1 VLTGIAMT
9 DVIPADRLDFADLI
23 RAGDVVVC
31 GQATAEPRTL
41 TEAIV
46 AQKDRLPP
54 FSMMVGPIFT
64 NTFAPDRTAGI
75 GFLSYGVIGNARALA
90 KAGRLDIITSNYSAF
105 CADFAAGRKYADVV
119 LIQLSSR
126 SPSRG
131 LSASLSNDYVLE
143 AARRARVVIAEI
155 NPDAPW
161 TYGTEWPQDIPL
173 HVCVKAHH
181 RPVELAS
188 SAVDE
193 ISCKIATHA
202 ASLIPDGATLQFGVG
217 KVPDAILS
225 CLSHLRNLGI
235 HSGLIN
241 DAVVDLIERGVVTN
255 AGKGLD
261 AGITITNQLI
271 GTARLYDFAHDNAA
285 VEVRPASYTHAAGVL
300 ARINKL
306 VAINSALQ
314 VGLDGSVNSETL
326 NGVTIGAIGGQVDF
340 VRGATASPGGRA
352 IIALPSTSAGQSRIV
367 PHVETVTTARGD
379 VDAIVTEWGVAELAG
394 CSLRERAR
402 RMIAIAAPEHRENL
416 SRSAFMQER
425 QS

>member
-1 VLTGIAMT
+1 VLTGIAMA
-9 DVIPADRLDFADLI
+9 DVISADQLDFAGLI
-23 RAGDVVVC
+23 RAGDIVVC

-54 FSMMVGPIFT
+54 FSMMVGPVFT

-75 GFLSYGVIGNARALA
+75 DFLSYGVIGNARALA

-105 CADFAAGRKYADVV
+105 CADFAAGCHRADVV

-126 SPSRG
+126 APNRG

-161 TYGTEWPQDIPL
+161 TFGAEWPQDIPV
-173 HVCVKAHH
+173 HVRVKACH

-188 SAVDE
+188 AAVDDV
-193 ISCKIATHA
+193 SRKIALHA

-241 DAVVDLIERGVVTN
+241 DAVVELIERGVVTN
-255 AGKGLD
+255 AGKGID

-271 GTARLYDFAHDNAA
+271 GTTRLYDFAHDNAA
-285 VEVRPASYTHAAGVL
+285 VEVRPHSYTHAAGVL
-300 ARINKL
+300 AQINKL

-340 VRGATASPGGRA
+340 VRGANASPGGRA

-367 PHVETVTTARGD
+367 PRVETVTTARGD

-402 RMIAIAAPEHRENL
+402 RMIAIAAPEHRETL
-416 SRSAFMQER
+416 SRSAFTQER

>member
-1 VLTGIAMT
+1 MA
-9 DVIPADRLDFADLI
+9 DVISAEELDFAGLI
-23 RAGDVVVC
+23 QPGDVVVC

-54 FSMMVGPIFT
+54 FSMMVGPLFT
-64 NTFAPDRTAGI
+64 NTFALERTDGI
-75 GFLSYGVIGNARALA
+75 DFLSYGVIGNARALA
-90 KAGRLDIITSNYSAF
+90 KARRLDIVSSNYSAF
-105 CADFAAGRKYADVV
+105 CADFAAGRQRTDVV

-126 SPSRG
+126 SPGRG
-131 LSASLSNDYVLE
+131 LSASLSNDYVLQ

-161 TYGTEWPQDIPL
+161 TFGAEWPQDIPL
-173 HVCVKAHH
+173 HLSVKARY
-181 RPVELAS
+181 RPVELP
-188 SAVDE
+188 SAPVDE
-193 ISCKIATHA
+193 VSRKIATHA

-225 CLSHLRNLGI
+225 CLSHARNLGI

-255 AGKGLD
+255 ASKGID

-271 GTARLYDFAHDNAA
+271 GTARLYDFAHENAA
-285 VEVRPASYTHAAGVL
+285 VEVRPPSYTHGAGVL

-306 VAINSALQ
+306 VALNSALQ

-326 NGVTIGAIGGQVDF
+326 DGVAIGAIGGQVDF
-340 VRGATASPGGRA
+340 VRGANASPGGRA
-352 IIALPSTSAGQSRIV
+352 IIALPATSNGRSRIV
-367 PHVETVTTARGD
+367 PRVETVTTARGD

-425 QS
+425 EQ

>member
-1 VLTGIAMT
+1 MA
-9 DVIPADRLDFADLI
+9 DVISVDELDFAGLI
-23 RAGDVVVC
+23 KPGDVVVC

-54 FSMMVGPIFT
+54 FTMMVGPIFT
-64 NTFAPDRTAGI
+64 DTFAPDRTTGI
-75 GFLSYGVIGNARALA
+75 EFLSYGVIGNARTLA
-90 KAGRLDIITSNYSAF
+90 KARRLDIVPSNYSAF
-105 CADFAAGRKYADVV
+105 CADFAAGRHRADVV

-126 SPSRG
+126 NPARG

-161 TYGTEWPQDIPL
+161 TFGAEWPQDIPL
-173 HVCVKAHH
+173 HVRVRARH

-188 SAVDE
+188 PPVDDV
-193 ISCKIATHA
+193 SRKIAMNA
-202 ASLIPDGATLQFGVG
+202 ASLVPDGATLQFGVG

-225 CLSHLRNLGI
+225 GLSHLRNLGI

-255 AGKGLD
+255 AAKGID
-261 AGITITNQLI
+261 PGMTVTNQLI
-271 GTARLYDFAHDNAA
+271 GTARLYDFAHNNAA
-285 VEVRPASYTHAAGVL
+285 VEVRSASYTHAAGVL

-306 VAINSALQ
+306 TALNSALQ

-326 NGVTIGAIGGQVDF
+326 NGVAVGAIGGQVDF
-340 VRGATASPGGRA
+340 VRGANASPGGRA
-352 IIALPSTSAGQSRIV
+352 IIALPATSNGRSRIV
-367 PHVETVTTARGD
+367 PQVETVTTARGD

-402 RMIAIAAPEHRENL
+402 RMIAIAAPEHRDNL

-425 QS
+425 QP

>member
-1 VLTGIAMT
+1 MA
-9 DVIPADRLDFADLI
+9 DVISVDELDFAGLI
-23 RAGDVVVC
+23 KPGDVVVC

-54 FSMMVGPIFT
+54 FTMMVGPVFT
-64 NTFAPDRTAGI
+64 DTFAPDRTTGI
-75 GFLSYGVIGNARALA
+75 EFLSYGVIGNARALA
-90 KAGRLDIITSNYSAF
+90 KARRLDIVPSNYSAF
-105 CADFAAGRKYADVV
+105 CADFAAGLHRADVV

-126 SPSRG
+126 NPARG

-161 TYGTEWPQDIPL
+161 TFGAEWPQDIPL
-173 HVCVKAHH
+173 HVRVRARH

-188 SAVDE
+188 PPVDDV
-193 ISCKIATHA
+193 SRKIAMNA
-202 ASLIPDGATLQFGVG
+202 ASLVPDGATLQFGVG

-225 CLSHLRNLGI
+225 GLSHLRNLGI

-255 AGKGLD
+255 AAKGID
-261 AGITITNQLI
+261 PGMTVTNQLI
-271 GTARLYDFAHDNAA
+271 GTARLYDFAHNNAA

-306 VAINSALQ
+306 IALNSALQ

-326 NGVTIGAIGGQVDF
+326 NGVAVGAIGGQVDF
-340 VRGATASPGGRA
+340 VRGANASPGGRA
-352 IIALPSTSAGQSRIV
+352 IIALPATSNGRSRIV
-367 PHVETVTTARGD
+367 PQVETVTTARGD

-402 RMIAIAAPEHRENL
+402 RMIAIAAPEHRDNL

-425 QS
+425 QP

>member
-1 VLTGIAMT
+1 MA
-9 DVIPADRLDFADLI
+9 DVIPVDELDFAGLI
-23 RAGDVVVC
+23 KPGDVVVC

-46 AQKDRLPP
+46 AQKDRLPS
-54 FSMMVGPIFT
+54 FTMMVGPVFT
-64 NTFAPDRTAGI
+64 DTFAPDRTTGI
-75 GFLSYGVIGNARALA
+75 EFLSYGVIGNARVLA
-90 KAGRLDIITSNYSAF
+90 KARRLDIVPSNYSAF
-105 CADFAAGRKYADVV
+105 CADFAAGRHRADVV

-126 SPSRG
+126 NPARG
-131 LSASLSNDYVLE
+131 LSTSLSNDYVLD

-161 TYGTEWPQDIPL
+161 TFGAEWPQDIPL
-173 HVCVKAHH
+173 HVRVQARH

-188 SAVDE
+188 PPVDDV
-193 ISCKIATHA
+193 SRKIAMYA
-202 ASLIPDGATLQFGVG
+202 AGLIPDGATLQFGVG

-225 CLSHLRNLGI
+225 SLSHLRNLGI

-255 AGKGLD
+255 AAKGID
-261 AGITITNQLI
+261 AGMTVTNQLI
-271 GTARLYDFAHDNAA
+271 GTKRLYDFAHDNAA
-285 VEVRPASYTHAAGVL
+285 VEVRPTSYTHAAGVL

-306 VAINSALQ
+306 IALNSALQ

-326 NGVTIGAIGGQVDF
+326 NGVAVGAIGGQVDF
-340 VRGATASPGGRA
+340 VRGANASPGGRA
-352 IIALPSTSAGQSRIV
+352 IIALPAVSNGRSRIV

-402 RMIAIAAPEHRENL
+402 RMIGIAAPEHRENL

-425 QS
+425 QP

>member
-1 VLTGIAMT
+1 MVDAIS
-9 DVIPADRLDFADLI
+9 ADDLDYASLI

-41 TEAIV
+41 TETVI

-54 FSMMVGPIFT
+54 FSIMVGPLFT

-75 GFLSYGVIGNARALA
+75 EFLSYGVIGNARALA
-90 KAGRLDIITSNYSAF
+90 KVGRLEVITSNYSAF
-105 CADFAAGRKYADVV
+105 SADFASGRHRADVV

-126 SPSRG
+126 APDRG

-143 AARRARVVIAEI
+143 AARHARVVIAEI

-161 TYGTEWPQDIPL
+161 TFGAQWPQEIPI
-173 HVCVKAHH
+173 HVRVKARH
-181 RPVELAS
+181 RPVELAPGL
-188 SAVDE
+188 VDE
-193 ISCKIATHA
+193 VSRKIAMHA

-225 CLSHLRNLGI
+225 CLSHLRNINI

-255 AGKGLD
+255 AGKDID

-271 GTARLYDFAHDNAA
+271 GTSRLYDFAHNNAA
-285 VEVRPASYTHAAGVL
+285 VEVRPASYTHAAGLL

-306 VAINSALQ
+306 FAVNSALQ

-340 VRGATASPGGRA
+340 VRGANASPGGRA

-367 PHVETVTTARGD
+367 PQVETVTTTRGD

-394 CSLRERAR
+394 RSLRERAR

-416 SRSAFMQER
+416 SQSAFVR
-425 QS
+425 GWL

>member
-1 VLTGIAMT
+1 MA
-9 DVIPADRLDFADLI
+9 DAIPADELDFAGLI
-23 RAGDVVVC
+23 KPGDVVVC

-54 FSMMVGPIFT
+54 FSMMVGPVFT
-64 NTFAPDRTAGI
+64 GTFAPDRTAGI
-75 GFLSYGVIGNARALA
+75 EFLSYGVIGNARALA
-90 KAGRLDIITSNYSAF
+90 RARRLDVVPGNYSAF
-105 CADFAAGRKYADVV
+105 CADFAAGRQRADVV

-126 SPSRG
+126 DPARG

-143 AARRARVVIAEI
+143 AARRARTVIAEI

-161 TYGTEWPQDIPL
+161 TFGAEWPGDIPI
-173 HVCVKAHH
+173 HVRVEARH
-181 RPVELAS
+181 RPVELP
-188 SAVDE
+188 SAPVDDV
-193 ISCKIATHA
+193 SRRIAMHA

-241 DAVVDLIERGVVTN
+241 DAVVELIERGVVTN
-255 AGKGLD
+255 ADKGID
-261 AGITITNQLI
+261 AGVTVTNQLI
-271 GTARLYDFAHDNAA
+271 GTARLYDFAHDNPA

-300 ARINKL
+300 AKLNKL
-306 VAINSALQ
+306 IALNSALQ

-326 NGVTIGAIGGQVDF
+326 DGVTVGAIGGQVDF
-340 VRGATASPGGRA
+340 VRGANASPGGRA
-352 IIALPSTSAGQSRIV
+352 IIALPATSNGRSRIV
-367 PHVETVTTARGD
+367 PHAETVTTTRGD
-379 VDAIVTEWGVAELAG
+379 VDAVVTEWGVAELAG

-402 RMIAIAAPEHRENL
+402 RMIAIAAPEHREAL
-416 SRSAFMQER
+416 DRSASMQER

>member
-1 VLTGIAMT
+1 MA
-9 DVIPADRLDFADLI
+9 DVISVDELDFAGLI
-23 RAGDVVVC
+23 KPGDVVVC

-54 FSMMVGPIFT
+54 FTMMVGPIFT
-64 NTFAPDRTAGI
+64 DTFAPDRTTGI
-75 GFLSYGVIGNARALA
+75 EFLSYGVIGNARTLA
-90 KAGRLDIITSNYSAF
+90 KARRLDIVPSNYSAF
-105 CADFAAGRKYADVV
+105 CADFAAGRHRADVV

-126 SPSRG
+126 NPARG

-161 TYGTEWPQDIPL
+161 TFGAEWPQDIPL
-173 HVCVKAHH
+173 HVRVRARH

-188 SAVDE
+188 PAVDDV
-193 ISCKIATHA
+193 SRKIAMNA
-202 ASLIPDGATLQFGVG
+202 ASLVPDGATLQFGVG

-225 CLSHLRNLGI
+225 GLSHLRNLGI

-255 AGKGLD
+255 AAKGID
-261 AGITITNQLI
+261 PGMTVTNQLI
-271 GTARLYDFAHDNAA
+271 GTARLYDFAHNNAA
-285 VEVRPASYTHAAGVL
+285 LEVRPASYTHAAGVL

-306 VAINSALQ
+306 TALNSALQ

-326 NGVTIGAIGGQVDF
+326 NGVAVGAIGGQVDF
-340 VRGATASPGGRA
+340 VRGANASPGGRA
-352 IIALPSTSAGQSRIV
+352 IIALPATSNGRSRIV
-367 PHVETVTTARGD
+367 PQVETVTTARGD

-402 RMIAIAAPEHRENL
+402 RMIAIAAPEHRDNL

-425 QS
+425 QP

>member
-1 VLTGIAMT
+1 MAG
-9 DVIPADRLDFADLI
+9 VISADELDFTGLI

-54 FSMMVGPIFT
+54 FSMMVGPVFT
-64 NTFAPDRTAGI
+64 STFAPERTAGI
-75 GFLSYGVIGNARALA
+75 EFVSYGVIGNARALA
-90 KAGRLDIITSNYSAF
+90 KARRLDIVTSNYSAF
-105 CADFAAGRKYADVV
+105 CADFATGRHRADVV

-126 SPSRG
+126 NPGRG

-155 NPDAPW
+155 NPEAPW
-161 TYGTEWPQDIPL
+161 TFGAEWPQDIPL
-173 HVCVKAHH
+173 HVRVKA
-181 RPVELAS
+181 RRSPVELAS
-188 SAVDE
+188 APVDDV
-193 ISCKIATHA
+193 SRKIAMHA

-271 GTARLYDFAHDNAA
+271 GTARLYDFAHDNTA
-285 VEVRPASYTHAAGVL
+285 VEVRPTSYTHAASVL

-340 VRGATASPGGRA
+340 VRGANASPGGRA
-352 IIALPSTSAGQSRIV
+352 IIALPSTSNGQSRIV

-379 VDAIVTEWGVAELAG
+379 VDTIVTEWGVAELAG

-402 RMIAIAAPEHRENL
+402 RMIAIAAPEHRESL
-416 SRSAFMQER
+416 GRAAYMQER

>member
-1 VLTGIAMT
+1 
-9 DVIPADRLDFADLI
+9 
-23 RAGDVVVC
+23 
-31 GQATAEPRTL
+31 
-41 TEAIV
+41 V

-75 GFLSYGVIGNARALA
+75 DFLSYGVIGNARALA

-105 CADFAAGRKYADVV
+105 CADFAAGRQCADVV

-161 TYGTEWPQDIPL
+161 TYGAEWPQDIPL

-188 SAVDE
+188 AAVDE
-193 ISCKIATHA
+193 VSRKIATHA

-261 AGITITNQLI
+261 TGITITNQLI